1 LLSCCCKHMMEVDLV
16 VSLSHT
22 VSTIQKALFTVEEE
36 LGRLSASEELVLKV
50 VGLTDVDRIVGPPRR
65 GWRGRPEADRR
76 PLARALIAMK
86 VMNLPTRRALLDR
99 LESSPRLRRVC
110 GWERREEIPTESTM
124 SRAFRQ
130 FAEGELPGRV
140 HRALIEKAYEKRVV
154 GHVSRDS
161 TAIHARERAAR
172 RPKGGRKPKE
182 KPTRLER
189 QAAGMSLQEM
199 LSDLPKLCDHGC
211 KRNSRGK
218 LENWRGYK
226 LHIDWADG
234 EIPLSCLLTSAS
246 VHDSQAAIPLAVM
259 TAARVVSLYDLMD
272 AAYDSEDIRQHSQSL
287 GHVSIID
294 RNKRNRREG
303 PDPFDPA
310 KTLRYN
316 ERTTAERGMGRL
328 KDDFGARM
336 VRVRGAVKVMAD
348 LMFAIL
354 ALTADRLL
362 QLLC

>member
-1 LLSCCCKHMMEVDLV
+1 MLSCFCEDMKEVDLV
-16 VSLSHT
+16 LSLSHI
-22 VSTIQKALFTVEEE
+22 VGTIQKALFTVEEE
-36 LGRLSASEELVLKV
+36 WGPLTASEQQVLKV
-50 VGLTDVDRIVGPPRR
+50 VELADVDRIVGPPRR

-99 LESSPRLRRVC
+99 LESSPRLRRLC
-110 GWERREEIPTESTM
+110 GWERRDEIPTEATL
-124 SRAFRQ
+124 SRAFLQ
-130 FAEGELPGRV
+130 FAKGELPTRV
-140 HRALIEKAYEKRVV
+140 HKALIERVHENRVV

-161 TAIHARERAAR
+161 TAIHARERAKKRA
-172 RPKGGRKPKE
+172 KGVKKPKE
-182 KPTRLER
+182 NPTRLER
-189 QAAGMSLQEM
+189 QAAGMGLQEM
-199 LSDLPKLCDHGC
+199 LDDLPNACDHGC
-211 KRNSRGK
+211 KRNSRGH

-234 EIPLSCLLTSAS
+234 EIPLSCILTSAS
-246 VHDSQAAIPLAVM
+246 VHDSQVALPLAEL
-259 TAARVVSLYDLMD
+259 TRNRVVSLYDLMD
-272 AAYDSEDIRQHSQSL
+272 SAYDSEIIRQHSLSL
-287 GHVSIID
+287 GHVPIID

-310 KTLRYN
+310 KALRYN

>member
-1 LLSCCCKHMMEVDLV
+1 MKEVDPV
-16 VSLSHT
+16 APLSHT
-22 VSTIQKALFTVEEE
+22 VTMIQKALFAVEEE
-36 LGRLSASEELVLKV
+36 WGQLTECEELVLKV
-50 VGLTDVDRIVGPPRR
+50 VELTDVERLVGPPRR

-76 PLARALIAMK
+76 PMARALIAMK
-86 VMNLPTRRALLDR
+86 VLRIPTRRALLER

-110 GWERREEIPTESTM
+110 GWERRDEIPTEATM

-130 FAEGELPGRV
+130 FADGELPARV
-140 HRALIEKAYEKRVV
+140 HRALIEKAYEKKIV

-161 TAIHARERAAR
+161 TAIHARERAVK
-172 RPKGGRKPKE
+172 RPKGEKKRKE

-189 QAAGMSLQEM
+189 QAAGMGLQEM
-199 LSDLPKLCDHGC
+199 VDDLPKVCDHGC

-226 LHIDWADG
+226 LHVDWADG
-234 EIPLSCLLTSAS
+234 EIPLSCILTSAS
-246 VHDSQAAIPLAVM
+246 VHDSQVAIPLAVT
-259 TAARVVSLYDLMD
+259 TANRVVSLYDLMD
-272 AAYDSEDIRQHSQSL
+272 SAYDSEVIRQHSQTL
-287 GHVSIID
+287 GHVPIID

-310 KTLRYN
+310 KVVRYN
-316 ERTTAERGMGRL
+316 ERTTAERGMARL

-348 LMFAIL
+348 LMFAVL

>member
-1 LLSCCCKHMMEVDLV
+1 LLSCFCKDMMEVDLV
-16 VSLSHT
+16 VTLSHT
-22 VSTIQKALFTVEEE
+22 VSVIQKSLFTVEEE
-36 LGRLSASEELVLKV
+36 WGRLSASEELVFKV
-50 VGLTDVDRIVGPPRR
+50 VELTGVDRFVGPSRR
-65 GWRGRPEADRR
+65 GWRGRPEVDRR

-99 LESSPRLRRVC
+99 LECSPRLRRLC
-110 GWERREEIPTESTM
+110 GWERREEVPSEATL

-130 FAEGELPGRV
+130 FAGGELPGRV
-140 HRALIEKAYEKRVV
+140 HRALIEKAYEKGVV

-161 TAIHARERAAR
+161 TAIHARERAVR
-172 RPKGGRKPKE
+172 RPKGEKKPKE

-199 LSDLPKLCDHGC
+199 LSELPKVCDHGC

-234 EIPLSCLLTSAS
+234 QIPLSCILTSAS
-246 VHDSQAAIPLAVM
+246 VHDSQVAIPLAVM
-259 TAARVVSLYDLMD
+259 TAKRVVSLYDLMD
-272 AAYDSEDIRQHSQSL
+272 RAYDSEEIRRHSESL
-287 GHVSIID
+287 GHVPIID
-294 RNKRNRREG
+294 RNKRNRRED
-303 PDPFDPA
+303 PDLFDPA
-310 KTLRYN
+310 KAIRYN

-336 VRVRGAVKVMAD
+336 VRVRGAAKVLAD
-348 LMFAIL
+348 LMFAVL